1 MASLINMSYKGW
13 QQYESGDSIPG
24 GKVLQSLAN
33 LGFSVNWILT
43 GEGEMRTA
51 DIKNTVESTGQVND
65 KGSHPMISETILN
78 RLNIPTL
85 TYIQMQPVID
95 AVMEVMISDHS
106 GVKLALTQNALMFQE
121 MVRNAKKL
129 EKLEKRIEDI
139 ESVNKKGETDFKT
152 AESQGEK
159 KKAGGVN

>member
-1 MASLINMSYKGW
+1 
-13 QQYESGDSIPG
+13 
-24 GKVLQSLAN
+24 
-33 LGFSVNWILT
+33 
-43 GEGEMRTA
+43 
-51 DIKNTVESTGQVND
+51 
-65 KGSHPMISETILN
+65 
-78 RLNIPTL
+78 
-85 TYIQMQPVID
+85 
-95 AVMEVMISDHS
+95 
-106 GVKLALTQNALMFQE
+106 

>member
-1 MASLINMSYKGW
+1 MKDRLKQVREILGKSQRDMASLINMSYKGW

-65 KGSHPMISETILN
+65 KGSHPMIS
-78 RLNIPTL
+78 
-85 TYIQMQPVID
+85 
-95 AVMEVMISDHS
+95 DHS